1 MAVVWRAVAVVE
13 AGVLRVEEVDARD
26 SSSKTLEFW
35 DRGESAVRLS
45 KSSMTSPKR
54 TFR

>member
-1 MAVVWRAVAVVE
+1 VVAGAGALRRA
-13 AGVLRVEEVDARD
+13 EEVAARD
-26 SSSKTLEFW
+26 LSGKMRKAW
-35 DRGESAVRLS
+35 DREVQAVRLS